1 MLTPSGSG
9 ARPKLT
15 PGAMRRWLPRLMRRS
30 PFLVTAYLV
39 PGRVDPRLRE
49 ATMLG
54 VTSVNRCVACQRVHE
69 RWGAIVGLATRE
81 PGGFTVDE
89 AAAYRYGQDVAAHG
103 VWSAVSA
110 PGSGTRHA
118 HELEA
123 VAIVMQLANL
133 SGNRFL
139 PERGVG
145 SVVGALGAGLYD
157 LGMRVADRVGI
168 RRARARAVSGAVGD
182 VLEIGIGTG
191 LNLAA
196 YPAAATLC
204 AIDPSRSALAVAER
218 RARRLGRDVALR
230 LGDAEALP
238 YPDDA
243 FDVVVGTFVL
253 CSVQDIGTTLRECRR
268 VLRSGGTLR
277 VLEHGRS
284 RRPVVARSQTM
295 LAPAWAQIAGGCRLD
310 HDVRASIESAG
321 MVVVEERSRGDG
333 LLTEVVA
340 VA

>member
-1 MLTPSGSG
+1 MLTPSGCG
-9 ARPKLT
+9 ARPTLT
-15 PGAMRRWLPRLMRRS
+15 TGALRRWLPSLIRRS
-30 PFLVTAYLV
+30 PYLVTAYLV

-54 VTSVNRCVACQRVHE
+54 VTSVNRCVACQRIHE
-69 RWGAIVGLATRE
+69 RWGAMVGLATRE
-81 PGGFTVDE
+81 PEGFTADE
-89 AAAYRYGQDVAAHG
+89 AAAYRYGQDVAVCRSIGAMPMPA
-103 VWSAVSA
+103 SSK
-110 PGSGTRHA
+110 RLRR
-118 HELEA
+118 ELEA
-123 VAIVMQLANL
+123 VAIAMQLANL

-145 SVVGALGAGLYD
+145 SAVGALGAGLYD
-157 LGMRVADRVGI
+157 LGMRVVDRVGI
-168 RRARARAVSGAVGD
+168 RRARVRITSGAVGD

-191 LNLAA
+191 LNLAT
-196 YPAAATLC
+196 YPAPTTLH
-204 AIDPSRSALAVAER
+204 AIDPIRSALVVAQR
-218 RARRLGRDVALR
+218 RARRLGRDVALQ

-238 YPDDA
+238 YPDDS

-253 CSVQDIGTTLRECRR
+253 CSVRDIGTALHECRR
-268 VLRSGGTLR
+268 VLRPGGTLR

-295 LAPAWAQIAGGCRLD
+295 LAPAWARIAGGCRLD
-310 HDVRASIESAG
+310 HDVQASIESAG